1 MTLTIDGAG
10 RIVIPK
16 PVRDKLG
23 LRAGSTLEVVETAE
37 GVTLKPAERES
48 PFAMVDGQLVITAKL
63 PPGFDIVKAIAEER
77 EERDRRNLG
86 Y

>member
-10 RIVIPK
+10 RVVIPK

-23 LRAGSTLEVVETAE
+23 LRAGSTLEMLETPE
-37 GVTLKPAERES
+37 GVTLKPANQES
-48 PFAMVDGQLVITAKL
+48 SLVRKGNFLVFTGEL
-63 PPGFDIVKAIAEER
+63 PAGFDIVKAIEEER
-77 EERDRRNLG
+77 EARDRKILG